1 MTPQVENRK
10 SVSPIKKH
18 QPLTVKPVV
27 KRPAASHKE
36 NNPNVINQNSFN
48 KTLQRKSV
56 SPLKANQG
64 PTFKKVELR
73 PSKSP
78 VKREIKIHREHSKA
92 VKSSEQSRI

>member
-1 MTPQVENRK
+1 MTPLAEKRK

-27 KRPAASHKE
+27 KKTPVNHKE
-36 NNPNVINQNSFN
+36 NNPNIVNQNTSFT
-48 KTLQRKSV
+48 KKMPRKSV
-56 SPLKANQG
+56 SPLKINQG

-78 VKREIKIHREHSKA
+78 RKAELKIHKDNTKN
-92 VKSSEQSRI
+92 VKHL

>member
-10 SVSPIKKH
+10 SVSPIKKY
-18 QPLTVKPVV
+18 QPLTVKPVI
-27 KRPAASHKE
+27 KRPTVSHKE
-36 NNPNVINQNSFN
+36 NNPNIVNHNSFN

-56 SPLKANQG
+56 SPLKPNQG

-78 VKREIKIHREHSKA
+78 IKGETKLHR
-92 VKSSEQSRI
+92 